1 MPHLSRCANR
11 VRILLRRGRLYG
23 SARTYVTAS
32 KGQLT
37 DAKAYND
44 MVIAYQNGAPI
55 HLKEIGYAVHGIQ
68 QD

>member
-1 MPHLSRCANR
+1 
-11 VRILLRRGRLYG
+11 VI
-23 SARTYVTAS
+23 AS

-55 HLKEIGYAVHGIQ
+55 HLKEIGYAVDGIQ